1 MNIIIKAFSNLK
13 EAIISAKTNNNG
25 LKYDSSTK
33 TWYTTT
39 TDTTNTKNNINDKFV
54 TDKNE

>member
-33 TWYTTT
+33 MWYTTT
-39 TDTTNTKNNINDKFV
+39 TDKTNTKNNINDKFV